1 MYSAVLIKEDVLAAK
16 RLVKD
21 KSPRLTRQLER
32 VNKICLEMKRQC
44 EGWQILPDVDHLVT
58 ALTSLFSELEKYMDE
73 YKGPQFPEHL

>member
-1 MYSAVLIKEDVLAAK
+1 MGRKGEYIFLIDEAHNLVPRAREMYSAVLIKEDVLAAK

-44 EGWQILPDVDHLVT
+44 EGWQILP
-58 ALTSLFSELEKYMDE
+58 MWIIW
-73 YKGPQFPEHL
+73 